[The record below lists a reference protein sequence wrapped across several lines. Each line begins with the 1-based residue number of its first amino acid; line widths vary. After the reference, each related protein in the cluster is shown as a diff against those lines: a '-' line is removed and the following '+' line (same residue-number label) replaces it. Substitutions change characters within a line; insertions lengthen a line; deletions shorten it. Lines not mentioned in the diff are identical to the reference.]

1 MLVNCCLQFPV
12 LSNQLNAVPI
22 LSNQLNARVPNRHR
36 TSRFQTD
43 TRKDPGA
50 ENPGVRLGSPAN
62 FGNDASSSLS
72 PGHEYHTRSLQHRV
86 LRQSNDFTI
95 LCKDD

>member
-43 TRKDPGA
+43 TGHR
-50 ENPGVRLGSPAN
+50 GSKQTQGKIPELKIRG
-62 FGNDASSSLS
+62 FD
-72 PGHEYHTRSLQHRV
+72 
-86 LRQSNDFTI
+86 
-95 LCKDD
+95 